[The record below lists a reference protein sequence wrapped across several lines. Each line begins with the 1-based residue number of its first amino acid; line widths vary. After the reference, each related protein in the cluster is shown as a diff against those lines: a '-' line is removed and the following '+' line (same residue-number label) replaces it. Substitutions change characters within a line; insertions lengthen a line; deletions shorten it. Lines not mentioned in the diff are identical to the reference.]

1 MRKNKWKK
9 KVKFNIK
16 KKREKKDTPTNPV
29 WLHNFFLK
37 QKQNWKK
44 IRDKSKSRYLI
55 SQYG

>member
-1 MRKNKWKK
+1 MEK